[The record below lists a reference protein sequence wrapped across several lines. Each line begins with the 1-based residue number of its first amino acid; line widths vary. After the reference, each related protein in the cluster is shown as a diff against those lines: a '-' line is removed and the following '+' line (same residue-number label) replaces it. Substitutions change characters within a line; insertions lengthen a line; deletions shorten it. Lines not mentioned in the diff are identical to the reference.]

1 VGTGKLLIFR
11 GLPASGK
18 STVAKGM
25 VYDNP
30 EGIVRVNRD
39 DLRKMLHDGKYIQG
53 SKNNPGTERTVIEM
67 EHAMVRRGLRAGL
80 TVIDDNT
87 NLPNRNVKA
96 LVEIAEPLGA
106 EWQIVDFTDVPLQTC
121 LDRNMI
127 RNAQRRDMVDGPA
140 QLDGKVIGDLF
151 NKFVS
156 GKPYPLP
163 FEYTPKPELTVE
175 KYVPDTSKPKAVIVD
190 IDGTVALMNGKR
202 GPHDYHKVSVDD
214 PNWPVINLV
223 KTLQASG
230 NEILFTSGRKDS
242 CRDDTV
248 AWLKE
253 WIFPSGNFK
262 LIMRETADNRPDY
275 VVKTELF
282 NRFIRNDFNVQVV
295 LDDRDQ
301 VVQGWRNLG
310 LTCLQVADGNF

>member
-1 VGTGKLLIFR
+1 MTTGKLIILR

-30 EGIVRVNRD
+30 EGIVRINRD
-39 DLRKMLHDGKYIQG
+39 DLRKMLHDGTYIQG

-87 NLPNRNVKA
+87 NLPNRSVKA

-106 EWQIVDFTDVPLQTC
+106 EWQIVDFTDVPVETC
-121 LDRNMI
+121 VERNL
-127 RNAQRRDMVDGPA
+127 RRAERVPDG
-140 QLDGKVIGDLF
+140 VISDLYQ
-151 NKFVS
+151 KFVK
-156 GKPYPLP
+156 GKSYPLP
-163 FEYTPKPELTVE
+163 FEYTPKPELAVE
-175 KYVPDTSKPKAVIVD
+175 KYVPNDQKPIAVIVD
-190 IDGTVALMNGKR
+190 IDGTVALMDGKR
-202 GPHDYHKVSVDD
+202 TPHEYDKVSLDS

-223 KTLQASG
+223 KMMRTVG
-230 NEILFTSGRKDS
+230 HEILFTSGRKDS

-248 AWLKE
+248 QWLKDYV
-253 WIFPSGNFK
+253 FFDGGFR
-262 LIMRETADNRPDY
+262 LVMRKHEDNRPDN
-275 VVKTELF
+275 VVKLEIF
-282 NRFIRNDFNVQVV
+282 NQLYRDEFNVKLV

-301 VVQGWRNLG
+301 VVRMWRSLG
-310 LTCLQVADGNF
+310 LTCLQVAEGNF